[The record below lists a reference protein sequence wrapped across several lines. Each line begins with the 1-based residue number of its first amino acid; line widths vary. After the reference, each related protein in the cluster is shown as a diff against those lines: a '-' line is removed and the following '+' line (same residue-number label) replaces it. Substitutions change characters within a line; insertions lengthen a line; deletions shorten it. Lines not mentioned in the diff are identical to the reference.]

1 MGGLDLYSIIS
12 DLINAPATNA
22 QQYIYYICG
31 AIVVVL
37 LVISTDLIYRVLRGF
52 WPVK

>member
-1 MGGLDLYSIIS
+1 MYSIIS
-12 DLINAPATNA
+12 DLINAPDTGAS
-22 QQYIYYICG
+22 QYIYYICG

-37 LVISTDLIYRVLRGF
+37 LVLSTDLIYRVLRGF

>member
-1 MGGLDLYSIIS
+1 MYTIIS
-12 DLINAPATNA
+12 DLINAPEQNA
-22 QQYIYYICG
+22 SQYIYYICG

>member
-1 MGGLDLYSIIS
+1 MYSIIS
-12 DLINAPATNA
+12 DLISAPATNA
-22 QQYIYYICG
+22 SQYIYYICG

-37 LVISTDLIYRVLRGF
+37 LVLSTDLIYRVLRGF